1 MILAPLFYS
10 TLIRFIVY
18 THTPLSACCGLSSKT
33 FGWLYSRRPWGV
45 VLVYITKIV
54 FGCARG
60 FYISSLLCHT
70 HTHTTQ
76 SVCAVYSLSF
86 FMSESI
92 TLYYVYVHFLFCF
105 HGSLFVWLMKQSR
118 RQTLPARNQLWH
130 DTHRLYISCRLF
142 LIFHSAYGSIQHLD
156 TPFV

>member
-1 MILAPLFYS
+1 MYILNCIFLLLRCSTAPGKNMKDVWKSRWKESDIGSPFFYS

-45 VLVYITKIV
+45 VLLVYITKIV

-70 HTHTTQ
+70 HTHNTEC
-76 SVCAVYSLSF
+76 VCCIYSLSF

-92 TLYYVYVHFLFCF
+92 TLYYVYVRIFSFVFTGLFLF
-105 HGSLFVWLMKQSR
+105 
-118 RQTLPARNQLWH
+118 
-130 DTHRLYISCRLF
+130 D
-142 LIFHSAYGSIQHLD
+142 
-156 TPFV
+156 